1 MLVFRSNFYDL
12 TSSPT
17 KRVLYFGQV
26 TDELQHDRVS
36 SAELVHAVYEMLSAA
51 GINMDVEKKNLLQT
65 VLTLQEELRES
76 QAVLLLEQVI
86 VILTAIFLFA
96 KFTLH
101 IFYEL

>member
-17 KRVLYFGQV
+17 KRALYFGQV
-26 TDELQHDRVS
+26 TNELQHGRVS

-86 VILTAIFLFA
+86 VIFNCYFFICQVYLA
-96 KFTLH
+96 
-101 IFYEL
+101 